1 MAVPPYPTA
10 DCAAAIAGRRW
21 LAGEGRRR
29 RRRRCRSS
37 RPRLGATGESGG
49 RMIGSVLIEPAII
62 GDASAIAALDRTV
75 LDGGWEASAVAS
87 LIQDPTAICRVARS
101 GSRTAGFALCRLA
114 SDECEVLSCAVDAE
128 FRRIGTARLLLQAAF
143 DAAVRGGGRRVFLEV
158 AEDNTPARGSTP
170 VWASI
175 SSAGGRVII
184 GGGAAKRSMP

>member
-1 MAVPPYPTA
+1 
-10 DCAAAIAGRRW
+10 
-21 LAGEGRRR
+21 
-29 RRRRCRSS
+29 
-37 RPRLGATGESGG
+37 
-49 RMIGSVLIEPAII
+49 MIGSVLIEPAII

-143 DAAVRGGGRRVFLEV
+143 DAAVRGGRRRVFLEV
-158 AEDNTPARGSTP
+158 AEDNTPARGLYSGLGFDIVGRRP
-170 VWASI
+170 RYYRRR
-175 SSAGGRVII
+175 GGETVFALIMNRVL
-184 GGGAAKRSMP
+184 